1 MLNFFDE
8 NINYKDRVLFTND
21 ENKSITY
28 GDWYAYSK
36 GLKNVIN
43 TKEKVLAA
51 IICHNTIGSA
61 LSYLC
66 CLQNRIVPLLI
77 DHDMDIELRQRLLS
91 IYKPNYI
98 FKPVDDEAEPLYTLN
113 GYGLYWGSDISHKIH
128 PDLALLL
135 TTSGSTGSPKLVRQS
150 YTNIQ
155 ANAVSIAQYLKITA
169 QDHPISSLPMHYT
182 FGLSVINSHVLRGA
196 CEHLTESPEFHS
208 PMNV

>member
-91 IYKPNYI
+91 IQQ
-98 FKPVDDEAEPLYTLN
+98 F
-113 GYGLYWGSDISHKIH
+113 
-128 PDLALLL
+128 
-135 TTSGSTGSPKLVRQS
+135 TT
-150 YTNIQ
+150 
-155 ANAVSIAQYLKITA
+155 
-169 QDHPISSLPMHYT
+169 
-182 FGLSVINSHVLRGA
+182 F
-196 CEHLTESPEFHS
+196 
-208 PMNV
+208 

>member
-61 LSYLC
+61 LSYY
-66 CLQNRIVPLLI
+66 NGPLV
-77 DHDMDIELRQRLLS
+77 
-91 IYKPNYI
+91 K
-98 FKPVDDEAEPLYTLN
+98 
-113 GYGLYWGSDISHKIH
+113 
-128 PDLALLL
+128 
-135 TTSGSTGSPKLVRQS
+135 TT
-150 YTNIQ
+150 
-155 ANAVSIAQYLKITA
+155 
-169 QDHPISSLPMHYT
+169 
-182 FGLSVINSHVLRGA
+182 F
-196 CEHLTESPEFHS
+196 
-208 PMNV
+208 